1 MICLISSN
9 FKPTSKQRNTLLQ
22 KIKIKKQKKKN
33 LFQLLQQLARRQ
45 GKGKQSV
52 KVEQGKERK

>member
-45 GKGKQSV
+45 GKGK
-52 KVEQGKERK
+52 